1 MEQIICSWEIAN
13 WHFERKNCFLTASC
27 EVLREFPMIAKTSV
41 FIVVW
46 CLCDACENCES
57 VVWKKQWFSA
67 APVPKFWFGSV
78 RIKGAKTGLLL
89 VSCSFK
95 AYYNYRGNHLL
106 DLMRWWILV
115 AYLTSEKLV
124 LALVNQTSY

>member
-95 AYYNYRGNHLL
+95 AYYKHH
-106 DLMRWWILV
+106 
-115 AYLTSEKLV
+115 KLPNKT
-124 LALVNQTSY
+124 VNFKPCTCISQAFLIDYYMYIKM